1 MHKRRDPGGAQEK
14 RQEKAGD
21 GREKAETERKKIQKK
36 QTDTERTGDTK
47 REEKIKTG
55 METD

>member
-1 MHKRRDPGGAQEK
+1 MRKRRDLGGAQDK

-21 GREKAETERKKIQKK
+21 SREKAETERKKIQKK

-47 REEKIKTG
+47 REEKIRTG